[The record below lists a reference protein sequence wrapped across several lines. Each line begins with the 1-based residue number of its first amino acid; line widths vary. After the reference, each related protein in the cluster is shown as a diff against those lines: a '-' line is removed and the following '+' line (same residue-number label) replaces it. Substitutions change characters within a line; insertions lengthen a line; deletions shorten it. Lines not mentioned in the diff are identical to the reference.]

1 MQRGL
6 EPAWEHCERVRS
18 QLLAAVE
25 PVPVDQWSRH
35 GPASGWTLAQ
45 QLDHLLKSEVGTS
58 KIARKLIRGDF
69 RDLAHPA
76 EARRFDSGLG
86 VYPFPPSEAPAALVP
101 APSVGKDV
109 LLSELASAHQ
119 RFQQELS
126 RFEGEDADALQSPDV
141 SGFWFTL
148 AGWVR
153 VQALHEAH
161 HLLQIE
167 RMLKP

>member
-6 EPAWEHCERVRS
+6 EPAWEHCERVRAT
-18 QLLAAVE
+18 LLAALE
-25 PVPVDQWSRH
+25 PVPAELWTRR

-45 QLDHLLKSEVGTS
+45 QLDHLLKSEIGTS

-69 RDLAHPA
+69 RDLARPA
-76 EARRFDSGLG
+76 EARRFDSGLS

-101 APSVGKDV
+101 GPSGGKEA
-109 LLSELASAHQ
+109 LLADLASAHR
-119 RFQQELS
+119 RFHEELS
-126 RFEGEDADALQSPDV
+126 RFDGPDADALQSPDV

-153 VQALHEAH
+153 VQALHEEH
-161 HLLQIE
+161 HLQQIG